1 MCARVL
7 VRTSSKAG
15 IDVRPAARCRMKRV
29 LVTRPE
35 PGASR
40 TAARLRELRFE
51 PVVLPL
57 SQTRSLAV
65 APESLPEAAA
75 ALLVT
80 SANAVRH
87 APADVLR
94 QLKHL
99 PCHVV
104 GPKTAAAAR
113 AAGLSVAETGAGDA
127 RQLAG
132 SIAPSLAGEA
142 VVYLCGRVRSADF
155 EAFLA
160 EQGVKVLPIE
170 TYDTLPVDYPGKVA
184 ATYLAGQSVDVALLY
199 SAKAAQAYS
208 TLVQRPELARY
219 FEKTRVLAL
228 SERVA
233 HAVHAG
239 FPGRLAVAARPDEDA
254 LLALLGTAE

>member
-1 MCARVL
+1 M
-7 VRTSSKAG
+7 T
-15 IDVRPAARCRMKRV
+15 RV

-40 TAARLRELRFE
+40 TAARLRELGFE

-57 SQTRSLAV
+57 SETHALPV
-65 APESLPEAAA
+65 ALETLPRAA
-75 ALLVT
+75 ALLMT

-87 APADVLR
+87 VPADVLR
-94 QLKHL
+94 QLADL

-104 GPKTAAAAR
+104 GPKTAAVAR
-113 AAGLSVAETGAGDA
+113 EAGLSVVETGSGDA
-127 RQLAG
+127 RHLAER
-132 SIAPSLAGEA
+132 IAPSLAGRT
-142 VVYLCGRVRSADF
+142 VVYLCGRVRSLDF
-155 EAFLA
+155 EEFLA

-170 TYDTLPVDYPGKVA
+170 TYDTLPVDYPGKVV
-184 ATYLAGQSVDVALLY
+184 ATGLAGQPVEAALLY

-219 FEKTRVLAL
+219 FERTCVLAL
-228 SERVA
+228 SVRVA
-233 HAVHAG
+233 QAVSAVS
-239 FPGRLAVAARPDEDA
+239 PGRLAVATRPDENA

>member
-1 MCARVL
+1 M
-7 VRTSSKAG
+7 T
-15 IDVRPAARCRMKRV
+15 RV

-40 TAARLRELRFE
+40 TAARLRELGFE

-57 SQTRSLAV
+57 SETHALPV
-65 APESLPEAAA
+65 ALEALPSTAA
-75 ALLVT
+75 ALLMT

-87 APADVLR
+87 VPADMLR
-94 QLKHL
+94 QLADL

-113 AAGLSVAETGAGDA
+113 EAGLSVVETGSGDA
-127 RQLAG
+127 RHLAER
-132 SIAPSLAGEA
+132 ITPSLAGRT

-155 EAFLA
+155 ERFLA

-170 TYDTLPVDYPGKVA
+170 TYDTLPIDYPGKVV
-184 ATYLAGQSVDVALLY
+184 ATGLSGRPVEAALLY

-219 FEKTRVLAL
+219 FERTRVLAL
-228 SERVA
+228 SARVA
-233 HAVHAG
+233 QAVSAVS
-239 FPGRLAVAARPDEDA
+239 PGRLAVATRPDENS

>member
-1 MCARVL
+1 
-7 VRTSSKAG
+7 
-15 IDVRPAARCRMKRV
+15 MKRV

-35 PGASR
+35 PGAGR
-40 TAARLRELRFE
+40 TAARLRERGFE

-57 SQTRSLAV
+57 SETRVLPV
-65 APESLPEAAA
+65 VLETRPETIS

-87 APADVLR
+87 APADMLA
-94 QLKHL
+94 QLADL

-104 GPKTAAAAR
+104 GPKTADAAR
-113 AAGLSVAETGAGDA
+113 AAGLSVVETGSGDA
-127 RQLAG
+127 GQLAEQ
-132 SIAPSLAGEA
+132 IAPALAGKTA
-142 VVYLCGRVRSADF
+142 AYLCGRVRSADF
-155 EAFLA
+155 EAYLA
-160 EQGVKVLPIE
+160 GKAVTVLPIE

-184 ATYLAGQSVDVALLY
+184 ATHLAGQPVAAVLLY

-219 FEKTRVLAL
+219 FEETRVLAL
-228 SERVA
+228 SVRVA
-233 HAVHAG
+233 SAVSAG
-239 FPGRLAVAARPDEDA
+239 FPGRLVVATRPDEDA